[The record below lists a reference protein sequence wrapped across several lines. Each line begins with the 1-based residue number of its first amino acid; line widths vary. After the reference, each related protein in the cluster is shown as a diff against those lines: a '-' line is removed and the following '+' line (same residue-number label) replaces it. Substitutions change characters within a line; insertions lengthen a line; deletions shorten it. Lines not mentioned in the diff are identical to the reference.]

1 MQETQNIAYVK
12 IIQLLFFSVFV
23 CVSLVCVGYV
33 CAHEYMNRE
42 GNSQCLSLFFNF
54 IFFKSEA
61 LTERTHQL
69 ARLEASKP

>member
-54 IFFKSEA
+54 IF
-61 LTERTHQL
+61 
-69 ARLEASKP
+69 